1 MNRPTNLPIYGFK
14 MPRLTKKRKRAL
26 KLKQELLDLIS
37 ERKYHGYYPSETD
50 KYYIHYTCYGLVRN
64 NVELTWETLCKSN
77 DYFYKLPRDIS
88 KINWNYQ
95 KKYDVK
101 LVKQY
106 AQMQQQFLDD
116 VKALD
121 PYYM

>member
-1 MNRPTNLPIYGFK
+1 MNQPTNLPIYGFK
-14 MPRLTKKRKRAL
+14 MPRLTKKRKQAL
-26 KLKQELLDLIS
+26 QLKQELLELIS
-37 ERKYHGYYPSETD
+37 ERKSHGYYPAETD
-50 KYYIHYTCYGLVRN
+50 KYYIHYTCYWLVRN
-64 NVELTWETLCKSN
+64 NVELTWKTLCVSN
-77 DYFYKLPRDIS
+77 DYFYKLPREIQ

-95 KKYDVK
+95 KKYDIK

>member
-1 MNRPTNLPIYGFK
+1 

-26 KLKQELLDLIS
+26 QLKQELLDLIS
-37 ERKYHGYYPSETD
+37 ERKYHAYYPSETD
-50 KYYIHYTCYGLVRN
+50 KYYIHYTCYWLIYN
-64 NVELTWETLCKSN
+64 NVELTWENLCRAN
-77 DYFYKLPRDIS
+77 DYFYKLPRYLN

-106 AQMQQQFLDD
+106 AQMQKEFLDE
-116 VKALD
+116 VKALE
-121 PYYM
+121 PY

>member
-1 MNRPTNLPIYGFK
+1 ML
-14 MPRLTKKRKRAL
+14 RLTKKRKQAL
-26 KLKQELLDLIS
+26 KLKEELLELIA
-37 ERKYHGYYPSETD
+37 ERKSTVIYSPHGKKYHGYYPAETD
-50 KYYIHYTCYGLVRN
+50 KYYIHYTCYGIVRN
-64 NVELTWETLCKSN
+64 NVELTWETLCEYN
-77 DYFYKLPRDIS
+77 DYFYKLPRDIN

-106 AQMQQQFLDD
+106 AQMQKEFLD
-116 VKALD
+116 VVRALE

>member
-1 MNRPTNLPIYGFK
+1 

-26 KLKQELLDLIS
+26 QLKQELLDLIS
-37 ERKYHGYYPSETD
+37 ERTSTVIYSSHGKKYHGYYRAETD
-50 KYYIHYTCYGLVRN
+50 KYYIHYTCYWLVRN
-64 NVELTWETLCKSN
+64 NVELTWENLCRYN
-77 DYFYKLPRDIS
+77 DYFYKLPRDLN

-116 VKALD
+116 VKALE

>member
-14 MPRLTKKRKRAL
+14 MPRLTKKRKQAL
-26 KLKQELLDLIS
+26 QLKQELLELIS
-37 ERKYHGYYPSETD
+37 ERKSHRYYHSEND
-50 KYYIHYTCYGLVRN
+50 QYYIHYTCYWLIYN
-64 NVELTWETLCKSN
+64 NVELTWENLCKSN

>member
-1 MNRPTNLPIYGFK
+1 ML
-14 MPRLTKKRKRAL
+14 RLTKKKKQAL

-37 ERKYHGYYPSETD
+37 EKKSTVIYSPHGKKFNGYYSAETD

-64 NVELTWETLCKSN
+64 NVELTWETLCKYN
-77 DYFYKLPRDIS
+77 DYFYKLPRAIN

-95 KKYDVK
+95 KKYDIK

-106 AQMQQQFLDD
+106 AQMQKQFLDD
-116 VKALD
+116 VKALE

>member
-14 MPRLTKKRKRAL
+14 MPRLTKKRKQAL
-26 KLKQELLDLIS
+26 QLKQELLELIS
-37 ERKYHGYYPSETD
+37 ERKSHRYYHSEND
-50 KYYIHYTCYGLVRN
+50 QYYIHYTCYWLIYN
-64 NVELTWETLCKSN
+64 NVELTWENLCKSN

-101 LVKQY
+101 LVKKY

-116 VKALD
+116 VRALE